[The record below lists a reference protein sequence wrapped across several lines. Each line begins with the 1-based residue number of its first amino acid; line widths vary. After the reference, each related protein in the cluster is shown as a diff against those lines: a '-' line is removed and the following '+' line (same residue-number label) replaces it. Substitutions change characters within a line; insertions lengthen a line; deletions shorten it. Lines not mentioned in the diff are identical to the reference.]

1 MAGAAGG
8 EVTAKRREVW
18 SIRRQ
23 YETIDGMISLLYG
36 LNDAADRAIWK
47 DVPPPSVRVGAAPWA
62 RSDAS

>member
-23 YETIDGMISLLYG
+23 DETIDGMISRLYG
-36 LNDAADRAIWK
+36 LNDVADRAIRK
-47 DVPPPSVRVGAAPWA
+47 DVPPPSVHVGAAPRA
-62 RSDAS
+62 RGDAS